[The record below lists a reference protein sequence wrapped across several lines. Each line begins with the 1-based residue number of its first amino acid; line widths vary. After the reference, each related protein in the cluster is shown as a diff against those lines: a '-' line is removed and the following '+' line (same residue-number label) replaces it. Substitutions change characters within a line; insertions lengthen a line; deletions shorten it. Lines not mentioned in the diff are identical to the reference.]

1 LEQAA
6 KPDLLEAVAMF
17 LAAKAEHGD
26 ESLEASTFLIEG
38 VACNLDQLWEVF
50 IRDVADKYFTPLSQ
64 SRDDGGGKAER

>member
-38 VACNLDQLWEVF
+38 VACNLD
-50 IRDVADKYFTPLSQ
+50 
-64 SRDDGGGKAER
+64 